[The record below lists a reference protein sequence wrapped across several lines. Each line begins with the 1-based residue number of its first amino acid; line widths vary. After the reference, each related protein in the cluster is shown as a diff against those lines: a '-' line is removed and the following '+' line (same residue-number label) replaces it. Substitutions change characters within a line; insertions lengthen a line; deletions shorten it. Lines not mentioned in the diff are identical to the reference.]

1 MHLALMFSGW
11 PGETGGPGT
20 DAARET
26 ASESIQLRE
35 NDRGDD
41 SSGCRNE
48 EKVLDS
54 RETQRE
60 EWTK

>member
-41 SSGCRNE
+41 SSGCRSE

-54 RETQRE
+54 RET
-60 EWTK
+60 